1 MIVKIQQQF
10 QFGPDWYRRSASI
23 RELVG
28 QYYVVLRS
36 LLRQKPRLRRYV
48 CRCRHCRIFFLTH
61 PRNAHRRDLACPFGC
76 RQAHRRQNSTR
87 RSVEYYRSRE
97 GKTKKRLHNQR
108 RRSRRAPTP
117 ASAQRTNRGV
127 PITGGEMNFESGIV
141 RYVQMVSSLI
151 EGRRVSEAE
160 ILRMLVGAV
169 RQHSMARRRRWEYVL
184 SCWKGT
190 LESP

>member
-1 MIVKIQQQF
+1 MIVKIQQHF
-10 QFGPDWYRRSASI
+10 QFGPHWYRRSASI

-61 PRNAHRRDLACPFGC
+61 PRNAHRRDLACAFGC

-87 RSVEYYRSRE
+87 RSVAYYRSPE

-108 RRSRRAPTP
+108 RPVSARARRADRVP
-117 ASAQRTNRGV
+117 RT
-127 PITGGEMNFESGIV
+127 TTEEMSFRSGIV
-141 RYVQMVSSLI
+141 RYVQMVTSLI
-151 EGRRVSEAE
+151 EGRRVSEVE
-160 ILRMLVGAV
+160 ILRMLVRAV
-169 RQHSMARRRRWEYVL
+169 RQHSMARRRRRDYVL